1 MKLVRTPVLARDK
14 LGVEYNARGGKKMV
28 VKEYKMGNSVVRIHD
43 DCMAKT
49 PEENEKRVR
58 RIEEIVS
65 RYRYEEFLAKQKNA

>member
-1 MKLVRTPVLARDK
+1 
-14 LGVEYNARGGKKMV
+14 MV